1 MREGNEMSGKSGALG
16 CRAAIGLI
24 LMGAGLMTGA
34 VGWLASQDVLR
45 RDPQG
50 LMMVAAV
57 LLLLGVGLFV
67 SVAFRSGGGE

>member
-1 MREGNEMSGKSGALG
+1 MSRAMREGNEMSGK
-16 CRAAIGLI
+16 
-24 LMGAGLMTGA
+24 TGA